1 MDFESYS
8 IAEESSREAVLAALR
23 KTSKGQLPYDSYWPL
38 EDRLQG
44 GLSSKVVIHL
54 DSRLLPLR
62 FEPDS
67 PSKDSIDGALSPDA
81 APPKE
86 EESDEKPSQVKSPKN
101 SKQDLSAYVNGAEHE
116 ISIQQ
121 YEEERLS
128 SVNAAVKKR
137 LAVYQEQNRRWDEQA
152 RKHIM
157 LIEQNQTLQYRQELD
172 RLNRDYLQ
180 GLQELAEK
188 SQKAREHHQSHVR
201 HLRNKMKEAELKQ
214 KQLEE
219 EEKRREAESQQR
231 AVSLR
236 AQCQEME
243 STLASVRK
251 ALEECPFAALL
262 STPVA
267 DHVGLLDRMSRQVDA
282 FGTLAA
288 VSREDLAH
296 VLDFATQLNNL
307 VHSVVADVEQATV
320 KGMAAQKLE
329 QEEQERA
336 ALAEKNLMEGEQVG
350 DTGAQLVSSP
360 AGPGQEETDQLKYHA
375 DILDH
380 LQQWQDSYKELTQ
393 DKKLKP
399 YCFDLLKAVTIP
411 VNSLATADMV
421 KEKLEQ
427 LSALL
432 SGKSARSGGRTTSV
446 TSHPLA
452 LRFCLDKLAEKIVLQ
467 GEEQIVSNGDT
478 AFPIASLA
486 VGLWC
491 RFPDLGDLLLGHF
504 YMRCPALVPVFFSRE
519 AIDSEVEYLRLCGYK
534 LLEENRLETETQFVR
549 RVGGL
554 ARLYVAILQTP
565 LPPWHDSS
573 GGGGEGA
580 GAPPGPERVWQWL
593 ALCMNAA
600 AAIREPSLVA
610 TLVSTFLEVAG
621 WALQRDYGH
630 QFRKLLH
637 CLCKDYFPRLK
648 QHKEAAS
655 GGPVA
660 RLEGLLQQVLRR
672 GQLDRP
678 QASTAAN
685 NCLR

>member
-23 KTSKGQLPYDSYWPL
+23 KTSKGQLPYDPYWPL
-38 EDRLQG
+38 EDHLQDG
-44 GLSSKVVIHL
+44 FSSKVVIHL
-54 DSRLLPLR
+54 DRRLLPLR

-67 PSKDSIDGALSPDA
+67 PSKDSIDGGKSPDA
-81 APPKE
+81 APRE
-86 EESDEKPSQVKSPKN
+86 EESDEKPAEVKSPKN
-101 SKQDLSAYVNGAEHE
+101 SKQRLSAYVSGAEHE

-137 LAVYQEQNRRWDEQA
+137 LALYEEQNRRWAEQA

-180 GLQELAEK
+180 GVQELAEK
-188 SQKAREHHQSHVR
+188 SQQARENHHSHVR
-201 HLRNKMKEAELKQ
+201 HLRNKIKEAELKQ

-219 EEKRREAESQQR
+219 EEKKREAESQRR

-236 AQCQEME
+236 GQCREME
-243 STLASVRK
+243 STLASVRR

-267 DHVGLLDRMSRQVDA
+267 DHVGLLDRMSRQVAA
-282 FGTLAA
+282 FGTLVA

-296 VLDFATQLNNL
+296 VLDFATQLNSL

-320 KGMAAQKLE
+320 KGMAAKKLE

-336 ALAEKNLMEGEQVG
+336 ALEEKKLMEG
-350 DTGAQLVSSP
+350 
-360 AGPGQEETDQLKYHA
+360 GPREEETDQLKYHA

-380 LQQWQDSYKELTQ
+380 LQQWQDSYKEFTQ
-393 DKKLKP
+393 NKDLKP

-411 VNSLATADMV
+411 VNSLATAAMV

-427 LSALL
+427 LSNLL
-432 SGKSARSGGRTTSV
+432 SGKPAKSGGRTTTV

-504 YMRCPALVPVFFSRE
+504 YMRCPALVPVFFSRD
-519 AIDSEVEYLRLCGYK
+519 AVDSEVEYLRLCGYK
-534 LLEENRLETETQFVR
+534 VLEENRLETETQFVR

-565 LPPWHDSS
+565 LPPWYNSS
-573 GGGGEGA
+573 SSGEGA
-580 GAPPGPERVWQWL
+580 GAPPPGPERVWQWL

-600 AAIREPSLVA
+600 IREPSLVA
-610 TLVSTFLEVAG
+610 TLVATFLEVAG

-637 CLCKDYFPRLK
+637 CLCKDYFPKLK

-655 GGPVA
+655 SGPVV
-660 RLEGLLQQVLRR
+660 RLEGLLQQVLRK